1 MDKNIRIDEIVT
13 RLNAASD
20 AYYGGQEE
28 QMTNYEWDALFD
40 ELTALEKATG
50 YVRPDS
56 PTQVTSHSGNE
67 MDGEGEKEA
76 HEYPA
81 LSLAKT
87 KKVEELQDWAGERD
101 IWLSWKLDGS
111 TLVATYD
118 GGALTRVLTRGNGTV
133 GTNITYMASAI
144 RGIPAKISDKGHLVV
159 RGEATISYA
168 DFEAINDTLEDADD
182 RYANPRNLAAG
193 TLALDK
199 TNLDKVKERNVTFNA
214 FTLVHTDEVIRSWGA
229 RMDYLD
235 QMGFT
240 TVERERTSAKDLP
253 DAIARW
259 TKKVD
264 SGEMGIP
271 VDGLVITYDDTDY
284 AATGSVTGHHATRAG
299 LAYKWADVSADTVLD
314 HIEWSCA
321 ASTITPVAVF
331 DPVQLEGTTVTRA
344 SLCNVS
350 ELERLGIGKDR
361 KTELRIIKAN
371 KIIPKCIAVVID
383 KTNLDKVKERN
394 VTFNAFT
401 LVHTDEVIRSWGARM
416 DYLEK
421 LGFITVEREHT
432 DAKNL
437 PDAIARW
444 TKKVDTGEMGIPV
457 DGLVIT
463 YDDTDY
469 AATGSVTG
477 HHATRAGLAY
487 KWADVSADTVLD
499 HIEWSCAAST
509 ITPVAVFDP
518 VQLEGTTVTRASL
531 CNISELERL
540 GIGKDRKT
548 ELRIIKANKII
559 PKCIAVVRAEGSY
572 EVPTACPVCG
582 AATEVR
588 ISPISGVK
596 TLRCTDPNCPAK
608 HLKRFVRFASKG
620 GLDID
625 GLSVQTLHEFVNRG
639 YLRDFADLYHLDAH
653 ADEIVK
659 LEGFGEKSCAN
670 LLAAIEKSR
679 KVDPIHLIFA
689 LCIPNIG
696 ADAGKKLIAAL
707 GTKGFLS
714 RIESGEGFED
724 VDGIGVERS
733 NALLNW
739 FADDENKNLFD
750 RLMAELTLE
759 DVAPKQEADGTC
771 KGLSFVITGDVHLFK
786 NRSAF
791 KAYVEQQGG
800 AVTGSVSGKTTY
812 LVSNDGESNSSKTK
826 KAKELGF
833 LFFPR
838 KNLSLGS
845 GVPNLLTLEEEQ
857 IGIDKLL

>member
-40 ELTALEKATG
+40 ELTALEKETG

-87 KKVEELQDWAGERD
+87 KKVAELQDWAGERA

-118 GGALTRVLTRGNGTV
+118 GGKLTRVLTRGNGTV
-133 GTNITYMASAI
+133 GTNITYMAAAI
-144 RGIPAKISDKGHLVV
+144 RGIPVKIADKGHLVV

-199 TNLDKVKERNVTFNA
+199 TNLDKVCERNVTFNA
-214 FTLVHTDEVIRSWGA
+214 FTLVHTDEELRSWGA

-235 QMGFT
+235 RLGFT
-240 TVERERTSAKDLP
+240 TVEREETDAVHLP

-271 VDGLVITYDDTDY
+271 VDGLVIAYDDTDY

-299 LAYKWADVSADTVLD
+299 LAYKWADVSAETALD

-331 DPVQLEGTTVTRA
+331 DPVQLEGTTVSRA

-350 ELERLGIGKDR
+350 ELERLGIGADR
-361 KTELRIIKAN
+361 KTKLR
-371 KIIPKCIAVVID
+371 V
-383 KTNLDKVKERN
+383 
-394 VTFNAFT
+394 
-401 LVHTDEVIRSWGARM
+401 
-416 DYLEK
+416 
-421 LGFITVEREHT
+421 
-432 DAKNL
+432 
-437 PDAIARW
+437 
-444 TKKVDTGEMGIPV
+444 
-457 DGLVIT
+457 
-463 YDDTDY
+463 
-469 AATGSVTG
+469 
-477 HHATRAGLAY
+477 
-487 KWADVSADTVLD
+487 
-499 HIEWSCAAST
+499 
-509 ITPVAVFDP
+509 
-518 VQLEGTTVTRASL
+518 
-531 CNISELERL
+531 
-540 GIGKDRKT
+540 
-548 ELRIIKANKII
+548 IKANKII

-572 EVPTACPVCG
+572 EVPSACPVCG

-588 ISPISGVK
+588 VSPVSGVK
-596 TLRCTDPNCPAK
+596 TLRCTDANCPAK
-608 HLKRFVRFASKG
+608 HLKRFVRFASKA

-639 YLRDFADLYHLDAH
+639 YLRDFSDLYHLNDH
-653 ADEIVK
+653 AGEIVA
-659 LEGFGEKSCAN
+659 LEGFGEKSCSN
-670 LLAAIEKSR
+670 LMAAIEKSR
-679 KVDPIHLIFA
+679 KADPVHLIFA

-696 ADAGKKLIAAL
+696 TDAGKKLIAAL
-707 GTKGFLS
+707 GTKGFLA

-739 FADDENKNLFD
+739 FADEGNRALFE
-750 RLMAELTLE
+750 RLMHELLVDE
-759 DVAPKQEADGTC
+759 VAPKVANDGTC
-771 KGLSFVITGDVHLFK
+771 KGLTFVITGDVHVFK
-786 NRSAF
+786 NRDDF
-791 KAYVEQQGG
+791 KAYVERQGG
-800 AVTGSVSGKTTY
+800 KVAGSVSGKTSY
-812 LVSNDGESNSSKTK
+812 LVSNDGESGSSKAK
-826 KAKELGF
+826 KAKELGV
-833 LFFPR
+833 PV
-838 KNLSLGS
+838 LSEEAFISRFGGPDGETNAAPADDQQIS
-845 GVPNLLTLEEEQ
+845 MESLL
-857 IGIDKLL
+857 

>member
-40 ELTALEKATG
+40 ELTALEKETG

-67 MDGEGEKEA
+67 MDGEGEKEV

-87 KKVEELQDWAGERD
+87 KKVAELQDWAGERA

-118 GGALTRVLTRGNGTV
+118 GGKLTRVLTRGNGTV
-133 GTNITYMASAI
+133 GTNITYMAAAI
-144 RGIPAKISDKGHLVV
+144 RGIPVKIADKGHLVV

-199 TNLDKVKERNVTFNA
+199 TNLDKVCERNVTFNA
-214 FTLVHTDEVIRSWGA
+214 FTLVHMDEELRSWGA

-235 QMGFT
+235 RLGFT
-240 TVERERTSAKDLP
+240 TVEREETDAVHLP

-264 SGEMGIP
+264 SGEIGIP

-299 LAYKWADVSADTVLD
+299 LAYKWADVSAETVLD

-331 DPVQLEGTTVTRA
+331 DPVQLEGTTVSRA

-350 ELERLGIGKDR
+350 ELERLGIGADR
-361 KTELRIIKAN
+361 KTTLR
-371 KIIPKCIAVVID
+371 V
-383 KTNLDKVKERN
+383 
-394 VTFNAFT
+394 
-401 LVHTDEVIRSWGARM
+401 
-416 DYLEK
+416 
-421 LGFITVEREHT
+421 
-432 DAKNL
+432 
-437 PDAIARW
+437 
-444 TKKVDTGEMGIPV
+444 
-457 DGLVIT
+457 
-463 YDDTDY
+463 
-469 AATGSVTG
+469 
-477 HHATRAGLAY
+477 
-487 KWADVSADTVLD
+487 
-499 HIEWSCAAST
+499 
-509 ITPVAVFDP
+509 
-518 VQLEGTTVTRASL
+518 
-531 CNISELERL
+531 
-540 GIGKDRKT
+540 
-548 ELRIIKANKII
+548 IKANKII

-572 EVPTACPVCG
+572 EVPSACPVCG

-588 ISPISGVK
+588 VSPVSGVK
-596 TLRCTDPNCPAK
+596 TLRCTDANCPAK
-608 HLKRFVRFASKG
+608 HLKRFVRFASKA

-639 YLRDFADLYHLDAH
+639 YLRDFSDLYHLNDH
-653 ADEIVK
+653 AGEIVA

-670 LLAAIEKSR
+670 LMAAIEKSR
-679 KVDPIHLIFA
+679 KADPVHLIFA

-696 ADAGKKLIAAL
+696 TDAGKKLIAAL
-707 GTKGFLS
+707 GTKGFLA

-733 NALLNW
+733 NALLHW
-739 FADDENKNLFD
+739 FADEGNRALFE
-750 RLMAELTLE
+750 RLMHELLVDE
-759 DVAPKQEADGTC
+759 VAPKVANDGTC
-771 KGLSFVITGDVHLFK
+771 KGFTFVITGDVHTFK
-786 NRSAF
+786 NRDDF
-791 KAYVEQQGG
+791 KAYVERQGG
-800 AVTGSVSGKTTY
+800 KVAGSVSGKTSY
-812 LVSNDGESNSSKTK
+812 LVSTDGESGSSKAK
-826 KAKELGF
+826 KAKELGV
-833 LFFPR
+833 PV
-838 KNLSLGS
+838 LSEEAFISRFGGPDGETNAAPADDQQIS
-845 GVPNLLTLEEEQ
+845 MESLL
-857 IGIDKLL
+857 

>member
-40 ELTALEKATG
+40 ELIALEKETG

-87 KKVEELQDWAGERD
+87 KKVAELQDWAGERA

-118 GGALTRVLTRGNGTV
+118 GGKLTRVLTRGNGTV
-133 GTNITYMASAI
+133 GTNITYMAAVI
-144 RGIPAKISDKGHLVV
+144 RGIPAKIADKGHLVV

-199 TNLDKVKERNVTFNA
+199 ANLDKVCERNVTFNA
-214 FTLVHTDEVIRSWGA
+214 FTLVHTDEELRSWGA

-235 QMGFT
+235 RLGFT
-240 TVERERTSAKDLP
+240 TVEREETDAVHLP

-299 LAYKWADVSADTVLD
+299 LAYKWADVSAETVLD

-331 DPVQLEGTTVTRA
+331 DPVQLEGTTVSRA

-350 ELERLGIGKDR
+350 ELERLGIGADR
-361 KTELRIIKAN
+361 KTTLR
-371 KIIPKCIAVVID
+371 V
-383 KTNLDKVKERN
+383 
-394 VTFNAFT
+394 
-401 LVHTDEVIRSWGARM
+401 
-416 DYLEK
+416 
-421 LGFITVEREHT
+421 
-432 DAKNL
+432 
-437 PDAIARW
+437 
-444 TKKVDTGEMGIPV
+444 
-457 DGLVIT
+457 
-463 YDDTDY
+463 
-469 AATGSVTG
+469 
-477 HHATRAGLAY
+477 
-487 KWADVSADTVLD
+487 
-499 HIEWSCAAST
+499 
-509 ITPVAVFDP
+509 
-518 VQLEGTTVTRASL
+518 
-531 CNISELERL
+531 
-540 GIGKDRKT
+540 
-548 ELRIIKANKII
+548 IKANKII

-572 EVPTACPVCG
+572 EVPSACPVCG

-588 ISPISGVK
+588 VSPVSGVK
-596 TLRCTDPNCPAK
+596 TLRCTDANCPAK
-608 HLKRFVRFASKG
+608 HLKRFVRFASKA

-639 YLRDFADLYHLDAH
+639 YLRDFSDLYHLSDH
-653 ADEIVK
+653 AGEIVTF
-659 LEGFGEKSCAN
+659 EGFGEKSCAN
-670 LLAAIEKSR
+670 LMTAIEKSR
-679 KVDPIHLIFA
+679 KVDPVHLIFA

-696 ADAGKKLIAAL
+696 TDAGKKLIAAL
-707 GTKGFLS
+707 GTKGFLA

-739 FADDENKNLFD
+739 FAEDGNRALFE
-750 RLMAELTLE
+750 RLMHELLVDE
-759 DVAPKQEADGTC
+759 VAPKVANDGTC
-771 KGLSFVITGDVHLFK
+771 KGFTFVITGDVHTFK
-786 NRSAF
+786 NRDDF
-791 KAYVEQQGG
+791 KAYVERQGG
-800 AVTGSVSGKTTY
+800 KVAGSVSGKTSY
-812 LVSNDGESNSSKTK
+812 LVSNDGESGSSKAK
-826 KAKELGF
+826 KAKELGV
-833 LFFPR
+833 PV
-838 KNLSLGS
+838 LSEEAFISRFGGPDGETNAAPADDQQIS
-845 GVPNLLTLEEEQ
+845 MESLL
-857 IGIDKLL
+857 

>member
-40 ELTALEKATG
+40 ELTALEKETG

-76 HEYPA
+76 HEYPV

-87 KKVEELQDWAGERD
+87 KKVAELQDWAGERA

-118 GGALTRVLTRGNGTV
+118 GGKLTRVLTRGNGTV
-133 GTNITYMASAI
+133 GTNITYMAAAI
-144 RGIPAKISDKGHLVV
+144 RGIPAKIADKGHLVV

-199 TNLDKVKERNVTFNA
+199 TNLDKVCERNVTFNA
-214 FTLVHTDEVIRSWGA
+214 FTLVHTDEELRSWGA

-235 QMGFT
+235 RLGFT
-240 TVERERTSAKDLP
+240 TVEREETDAVHLP

-299 LAYKWADVSADTVLD
+299 LAYKWADVSAETVLD

-331 DPVQLEGTTVTRA
+331 DPVQLEGTTVSRA

-350 ELERLGIGKDR
+350 ELERLGIGADR
-361 KTELRIIKAN
+361 KTKLR
-371 KIIPKCIAVVID
+371 V
-383 KTNLDKVKERN
+383 
-394 VTFNAFT
+394 
-401 LVHTDEVIRSWGARM
+401 
-416 DYLEK
+416 
-421 LGFITVEREHT
+421 
-432 DAKNL
+432 
-437 PDAIARW
+437 
-444 TKKVDTGEMGIPV
+444 
-457 DGLVIT
+457 
-463 YDDTDY
+463 
-469 AATGSVTG
+469 
-477 HHATRAGLAY
+477 
-487 KWADVSADTVLD
+487 
-499 HIEWSCAAST
+499 
-509 ITPVAVFDP
+509 
-518 VQLEGTTVTRASL
+518 
-531 CNISELERL
+531 
-540 GIGKDRKT
+540 
-548 ELRIIKANKII
+548 IKANKII

-572 EVPTACPVCG
+572 EVPSTCPVCG

-588 ISPISGVK
+588 VSPVSGVK
-596 TLRCTDPNCPAK
+596 TLRCTDANCPAK
-608 HLKRFVRFASKG
+608 HLKRFVRFASKA

-639 YLRDFADLYHLDAH
+639 YLRDFSDLYHLNDH
-653 ADEIVK
+653 ANEIVA

-670 LLAAIEKSR
+670 LMAAIEKSR
-679 KVDPIHLIFA
+679 KADPVHLIFA

-696 ADAGKKLIAAL
+696 TDAGKKLIAAL
-707 GTKGFLS
+707 GTKGFLA

-739 FADDENKNLFD
+739 FADEGNHALFD
-750 RLMAELTLE
+750 RLMHELHVDE
-759 DVAPKQEADGTC
+759 VAPKALNDGPC
-771 KGLSFVITGDVHLFK
+771 KGLTFVITGDVHVFK
-786 NRSAF
+786 NRDDF
-791 KAYVEQQGG
+791 KAYVERQGG
-800 AVTGSVSGKTTY
+800 KVAGSVSGKTSY
-812 LVSNDGESNSSKTK
+812 LVSNDGESGSSKAK
-826 KAKELGF
+826 KAKELGVPVLSEEAF
-833 LFFPR
+833 LSRFGGPDGET
-838 KNLSLGS
+838 NAAPANDQQISMESL
-845 GVPNLLTLEEEQ
+845 L
-857 IGIDKLL
+857 

>member
-40 ELTALEKATG
+40 ELTALEKETG

-67 MDGEGEKEA
+67 MDGEGEKEV

-87 KKVEELQDWAGERD
+87 KKVAELQDWAGERA

-118 GGALTRVLTRGNGTV
+118 GGKLTRVLTRGNGTV
-133 GTNITYMASAI
+133 GTNITYMAAAI
-144 RGIPAKISDKGHLVV
+144 RGIPAKIADKGHLVV

-199 TNLDKVKERNVTFNA
+199 TNLDKVCERNVTFNA
-214 FTLVHTDEVIRSWGA
+214 FTLVHTDEEIRSWGA

-235 QMGFT
+235 RLGFT
-240 TVERERTSAKDLP
+240 TVEREETDAVHLP

-299 LAYKWADVSADTVLD
+299 LAYKWADVSAETVLD

-331 DPVQLEGTTVTRA
+331 DPVQLEGTTVSRA

-350 ELERLGIGKDR
+350 ELERLGIGADR
-361 KTELRIIKAN
+361 KTTLR
-371 KIIPKCIAVVID
+371 V
-383 KTNLDKVKERN
+383 
-394 VTFNAFT
+394 
-401 LVHTDEVIRSWGARM
+401 
-416 DYLEK
+416 
-421 LGFITVEREHT
+421 
-432 DAKNL
+432 
-437 PDAIARW
+437 
-444 TKKVDTGEMGIPV
+444 
-457 DGLVIT
+457 
-463 YDDTDY
+463 
-469 AATGSVTG
+469 
-477 HHATRAGLAY
+477 
-487 KWADVSADTVLD
+487 
-499 HIEWSCAAST
+499 
-509 ITPVAVFDP
+509 
-518 VQLEGTTVTRASL
+518 
-531 CNISELERL
+531 
-540 GIGKDRKT
+540 
-548 ELRIIKANKII
+548 IKANKII

-572 EVPTACPVCG
+572 EVPSVCPVCG

-588 ISPISGVK
+588 VSPVSGVK
-596 TLRCTDPNCPAK
+596 TLRCTDANCPAK
-608 HLKRFVRFASKG
+608 HLKRFVRFASKA

-639 YLRDFADLYHLDAH
+639 YLRDFSDLYHLNDRAG
-653 ADEIVK
+653 EIVA

-670 LLAAIEKSR
+670 LMAAIEKSR
-679 KVDPIHLIFA
+679 KADPVHLIFA

-696 ADAGKKLIAAL
+696 TDAGKKLIAAL
-707 GTKGFLS
+707 GTKGFLA

-739 FADDENKNLFD
+739 FADEGNRALFE
-750 RLMAELTLE
+750 RLMHELLVDE
-759 DVAPKQEADGTC
+759 VAPKVANDGTC
-771 KGLSFVITGDVHLFK
+771 KGLTFVITGDVHTFK
-786 NRSAF
+786 NRDDF
-791 KAYVEQQGG
+791 KAYVERQGG
-800 AVTGSVSGKTTY
+800 KVAGSVSGKTSY
-812 LVSNDGESNSSKTK
+812 LVSNDGESGSSKAK
-826 KAKELGF
+826 KAKELGV
-833 LFFPR
+833 PV
-838 KNLSLGS
+838 LSEEAFISRFGGPDGETNAAPADDQQIS
-845 GVPNLLTLEEEQ
+845 MESLL
-857 IGIDKLL
+857 

>member
-1 MDKNIRIDEIVT
+1 MDKNLRIDEIVT

-40 ELTALEKATG
+40 ELTALEKETG

-87 KKVEELQDWAGERD
+87 KKVAELQDWAGERA

-118 GGALTRVLTRGNGTV
+118 GGKLTRVLTRGNGTV
-133 GTNITYMASAI
+133 GTNITYMAAAI
-144 RGIPAKISDKGHLVV
+144 RAIPAKIADKGHLVV

-199 TNLDKVKERNVTFNA
+199 TNLDKVRERNVTFNA
-214 FTLVHTDEVIRSWGA
+214 FTLVHTDQELRSWGA

-235 QMGFT
+235 SLGFT
-240 TVERERTSAKDLP
+240 TVEREERDAAHLP

-299 LAYKWADVSADTVLD
+299 LAYKWADVSAETVLD

-331 DPVQLEGTTVTRA
+331 DPVQLEGTTVSRA

-350 ELERLGIGKDR
+350 ELERLGIGADR
-361 KTELRIIKAN
+361 KTTLR
-371 KIIPKCIAVVID
+371 V
-383 KTNLDKVKERN
+383 
-394 VTFNAFT
+394 
-401 LVHTDEVIRSWGARM
+401 
-416 DYLEK
+416 
-421 LGFITVEREHT
+421 
-432 DAKNL
+432 
-437 PDAIARW
+437 
-444 TKKVDTGEMGIPV
+444 
-457 DGLVIT
+457 
-463 YDDTDY
+463 
-469 AATGSVTG
+469 
-477 HHATRAGLAY
+477 
-487 KWADVSADTVLD
+487 
-499 HIEWSCAAST
+499 
-509 ITPVAVFDP
+509 
-518 VQLEGTTVTRASL
+518 
-531 CNISELERL
+531 
-540 GIGKDRKT
+540 
-548 ELRIIKANKII
+548 IKANKII

-572 EVPTACPVCG
+572 EVPSACPVCG

-588 ISPISGVK
+588 VSPVSGVK
-596 TLRCTDPNCPAK
+596 TLRCTDANCPAK
-608 HLKRFVRFASKG
+608 HLKRFVRFASKA

-639 YLRDFADLYHLDAH
+639 YLRDFSDLYHLSDH
-653 ADEIVK
+653 AGEIVT

-670 LLAAIEKSR
+670 LMAAIEKSR
-679 KVDPIHLIFA
+679 KVDPVHLIFA

-707 GTKGFLS
+707 GTKGFLA
-714 RIESGEGFED
+714 RIESREGFED

-739 FADDENKNLFD
+739 FADEGNRALFE
-750 RLMAELTLE
+750 RLMRELQVNE
-759 DVAPKQEADGTC
+759 VAPKVISDGAC
-771 KGLSFVITGDVHLFK
+771 KGLTFVITGDVHTFK
-786 NRSAF
+786 NRDDF
-791 KAYVEQQGG
+791 KAYVERQGG
-800 AVTGSVSGKTTY
+800 KVAGSVSGKTAY
-812 LVSNDGESNSSKTK
+812 LVSNDGESGSSKAK
-826 KAKELGF
+826 KAKELGV
-833 LFFPR
+833 PV
-838 KNLSLGS
+838 LSEDAFISQFGGPDGEPVTADEETQTS
-845 GVPNLLTLEEEQ
+845 IESLL
-857 IGIDKLL
+857 

>member
-40 ELTALEKATG
+40 ERTALEKETG
-50 YVRPDS
+50 YVRPDR

-87 KKVEELQDWAGERD
+87 KKVAELQDWAGERA

-118 GGALTRVLTRGNGTV
+118 GGKLTRVLTRGNGTV
-133 GTNITYMASAI
+133 GTNITYMAAAI
-144 RGIPAKISDKGHLVV
+144 RGIPAKIADKGHLVV

-199 TNLDKVKERNVTFNA
+199 TNLDTVRERNVTFNA
-214 FTLVHTDEVIRSWGA
+214 FTLVHTDEEIRSWGA

-235 QMGFT
+235 RLGFT
-240 TVERERTSAKDLP
+240 TVEREETDAVHLP

-299 LAYKWADVSADTVLD
+299 LAYKWADVSAETVLD

-331 DPVQLEGTTVTRA
+331 DPVQLEGTTVSRA
-344 SLCNVS
+344 SLGNVS
-350 ELERLGIGKDR
+350 ELERLGIGADR
-361 KTELRIIKAN
+361 KTKLR
-371 KIIPKCIAVVID
+371 V
-383 KTNLDKVKERN
+383 
-394 VTFNAFT
+394 
-401 LVHTDEVIRSWGARM
+401 
-416 DYLEK
+416 
-421 LGFITVEREHT
+421 
-432 DAKNL
+432 
-437 PDAIARW
+437 
-444 TKKVDTGEMGIPV
+444 
-457 DGLVIT
+457 
-463 YDDTDY
+463 
-469 AATGSVTG
+469 
-477 HHATRAGLAY
+477 
-487 KWADVSADTVLD
+487 
-499 HIEWSCAAST
+499 
-509 ITPVAVFDP
+509 
-518 VQLEGTTVTRASL
+518 
-531 CNISELERL
+531 
-540 GIGKDRKT
+540 
-548 ELRIIKANKII
+548 IKANKII

-572 EVPTACPVCG
+572 EIPSACPVCG

-588 ISPISGVK
+588 VSPVSGVK
-596 TLRCTDPNCPAK
+596 TLRCTDANCPAK
-608 HLKRFVRFASKG
+608 HLKRFVRFASKA

-639 YLRDFADLYHLDAH
+639 YLRDFSDLYHLNDRAG
-653 ADEIVK
+653 EIVA

-670 LLAAIEKSR
+670 LMAAIEKSR
-679 KVDPIHLIFA
+679 KADPVHLIFA

-696 ADAGKKLIAAL
+696 TDAGKKLIAAL
-707 GTKGFLS
+707 GTKGFLA

-739 FADDENKNLFD
+739 FADEGNRALFE
-750 RLMAELTLE
+750 RLMYELLVDE
-759 DVAPKQEADGTC
+759 VAPKVTNDGTC
-771 KGLSFVITGDVHLFK
+771 KGLTFVITGDVHTFK
-786 NRSAF
+786 NRDDF
-791 KAYVEQQGG
+791 KAYVERQGG
-800 AVTGSVSGKTTY
+800 KVAGSVSGKTSY
-812 LVSNDGESNSSKTK
+812 LVSNDGESGSSKAK
-826 KAKELGF
+826 KAKELGV
-833 LFFPR
+833 PV
-838 KNLSLGS
+838 LSEEAFISRCGGPDGETNAAPANDQQIS
-845 GVPNLLTLEEEQ
+845 IESLL
-857 IGIDKLL
+857 

>member
-40 ELTALEKATG
+40 ELTALEKETG

-67 MDGEGEKEA
+67 MDGEGEKEV

-87 KKVEELQDWAGERD
+87 KKVAELQDWAGERA

-118 GGALTRVLTRGNGTV
+118 GGKLTRVLTRGNGTV
-133 GTNITYMASAI
+133 GTNITYMAAAI
-144 RGIPAKISDKGHLVV
+144 RGIPVKIADKGHLVV

-199 TNLDKVKERNVTFNA
+199 TNLDKVCERNVTFNA
-214 FTLVHTDEVIRSWGA
+214 FTLVHMDEELRSWGA

-235 QMGFT
+235 RLGFT
-240 TVERERTSAKDLP
+240 TVEREETDAVHLP

-299 LAYKWADVSADTVLD
+299 LAYKWADVSAETVLD

-331 DPVQLEGTTVTRA
+331 DPVQLEGTTVSRA

-350 ELERLGIGKDR
+350 ELERLGIGADR
-361 KTELRIIKAN
+361 KTTLR
-371 KIIPKCIAVVID
+371 V
-383 KTNLDKVKERN
+383 
-394 VTFNAFT
+394 
-401 LVHTDEVIRSWGARM
+401 
-416 DYLEK
+416 
-421 LGFITVEREHT
+421 
-432 DAKNL
+432 
-437 PDAIARW
+437 
-444 TKKVDTGEMGIPV
+444 
-457 DGLVIT
+457 
-463 YDDTDY
+463 
-469 AATGSVTG
+469 
-477 HHATRAGLAY
+477 
-487 KWADVSADTVLD
+487 
-499 HIEWSCAAST
+499 
-509 ITPVAVFDP
+509 
-518 VQLEGTTVTRASL
+518 
-531 CNISELERL
+531 
-540 GIGKDRKT
+540 
-548 ELRIIKANKII
+548 IKANKII

-572 EVPTACPVCG
+572 EVPSACPVCG

-588 ISPISGVK
+588 VSPVSGVK
-596 TLRCTDPNCPAK
+596 TLRCTDANCPAK
-608 HLKRFVRFASKG
+608 HLKRFVRFASKA

-639 YLRDFADLYHLDAH
+639 YLRDFSDLYHLNDH
-653 ADEIVK
+653 AGEIVA

-670 LLAAIEKSR
+670 LMAAIEKSR
-679 KVDPIHLIFA
+679 KADPVHLIFA

-696 ADAGKKLIAAL
+696 TDAGKKLIAAL
-707 GTKGFLS
+707 GTKGFLA

-733 NALLNW
+733 NALLHW
-739 FADDENKNLFD
+739 FADEGNRALFE
-750 RLMAELTLE
+750 RLMHELLVDE
-759 DVAPKQEADGTC
+759 VAPKVANDGTC
-771 KGLSFVITGDVHLFK
+771 KGSTFVITGDVHTFK
-786 NRSAF
+786 NRDDF
-791 KAYVEQQGG
+791 KAYVERQGG
-800 AVTGSVSGKTTY
+800 KVAGSVSGKTSY
-812 LVSNDGESNSSKTK
+812 LVSTDGESGSSKAK
-826 KAKELGF
+826 KAKELGV
-833 LFFPR
+833 PV
-838 KNLSLGS
+838 LSEEAFISRFGGPDGETNAAPADDQQIS
-845 GVPNLLTLEEEQ
+845 MESLL
-857 IGIDKLL
+857 

>member
-40 ELTALEKATG
+40 ELTALEKETG

-67 MDGEGEKEA
+67 MDGEGEKET

-87 KKVEELQDWAGERD
+87 KKVAELQDWAGERA

-118 GGALTRVLTRGNGTV
+118 GGKLTRVLTRGNGTV
-133 GTNITYMASAI
+133 GTNITYMAAAI
-144 RGIPAKISDKGHLVV
+144 RGIPVKIADKGHLVV

-199 TNLDKVKERNVTFNA
+199 TNLDKVCERNVTFNA
-214 FTLVHTDEVIRSWGA
+214 FTLVHTDEELRSWGA

-235 QMGFT
+235 RLGFT
-240 TVERERTSAKDLP
+240 TVEREETDAVHLP

-299 LAYKWADVSADTVLD
+299 LAYKWADVSAETVLD

-331 DPVQLEGTTVTRA
+331 DPVQLEGTTVSRA

-350 ELERLGIGKDR
+350 ELERLGIGADR
-361 KTELRIIKAN
+361 KTTLR
-371 KIIPKCIAVVID
+371 V
-383 KTNLDKVKERN
+383 
-394 VTFNAFT
+394 
-401 LVHTDEVIRSWGARM
+401 
-416 DYLEK
+416 
-421 LGFITVEREHT
+421 
-432 DAKNL
+432 
-437 PDAIARW
+437 
-444 TKKVDTGEMGIPV
+444 
-457 DGLVIT
+457 
-463 YDDTDY
+463 
-469 AATGSVTG
+469 
-477 HHATRAGLAY
+477 
-487 KWADVSADTVLD
+487 
-499 HIEWSCAAST
+499 
-509 ITPVAVFDP
+509 
-518 VQLEGTTVTRASL
+518 
-531 CNISELERL
+531 
-540 GIGKDRKT
+540 
-548 ELRIIKANKII
+548 IKANKII

-572 EVPTACPVCG
+572 EVPSACPVCG

-588 ISPISGVK
+588 VSPVSGVK
-596 TLRCTDPNCPAK
+596 TLRCTDANCPAK
-608 HLKRFVRFASKG
+608 HLKRFVRFASKA

-639 YLRDFADLYHLDAH
+639 YLRDFSDLYHLNDH
-653 ADEIVK
+653 AGEIVA

-670 LLAAIEKSR
+670 LMAAIEKSR
-679 KVDPIHLIFA
+679 KADPVHLIFA

-696 ADAGKKLIAAL
+696 TDAGKKLIAAL
-707 GTKGFLS
+707 GTKGFLA

-733 NALLNW
+733 NALLHW
-739 FADDENKNLFD
+739 FADEGNRALFE
-750 RLMAELTLE
+750 RLMHELLVDE
-759 DVAPKQEADGTC
+759 VAPKVANDGTC
-771 KGLSFVITGDVHLFK
+771 KGFTFVITGDVHTFK
-786 NRSAF
+786 NRDDF
-791 KAYVEQQGG
+791 KAYVERQGG
-800 AVTGSVSGKTTY
+800 KVAGSVSGKTSY
-812 LVSNDGESNSSKTK
+812 LVSNDGESGSSKAK
-826 KAKELGF
+826 KAKELGV
-833 LFFPR
+833 PV
-838 KNLSLGS
+838 LSEEAFISRFGGPDGETNAAPADDQQIS
-845 GVPNLLTLEEEQ
+845 MESLL
-857 IGIDKLL
+857 

>member
-40 ELTALEKATG
+40 ELTALEKETG

-56 PTQVTSHSGNE
+56 PTQVASHSGNE
-67 MDGEGEKEA
+67 MDGEGEKEV

-87 KKVEELQDWAGERD
+87 KKVAELQDWAGERA

-118 GGALTRVLTRGNGTV
+118 GGKLTRVLTRGNGTV
-133 GTNITYMASAI
+133 GTNITYMAAAI
-144 RGIPAKISDKGHLVV
+144 RGIPVKIADKGHLVV

-199 TNLDKVKERNVTFNA
+199 TNLDKVCERNVTFNA
-214 FTLVHTDEVIRSWGA
+214 FTLVHMDEELRSWGA

-235 QMGFT
+235 RLGFT
-240 TVERERTSAKDLP
+240 TVEREETDAVHLP

-299 LAYKWADVSADTVLD
+299 LAYKWADVSAETVLD

-331 DPVQLEGTTVTRA
+331 DPVQLEGTTVSRA

-350 ELERLGIGKDR
+350 ELERLGIGADR
-361 KTELRIIKAN
+361 KTTLR
-371 KIIPKCIAVVID
+371 V
-383 KTNLDKVKERN
+383 
-394 VTFNAFT
+394 
-401 LVHTDEVIRSWGARM
+401 
-416 DYLEK
+416 
-421 LGFITVEREHT
+421 
-432 DAKNL
+432 
-437 PDAIARW
+437 
-444 TKKVDTGEMGIPV
+444 
-457 DGLVIT
+457 
-463 YDDTDY
+463 
-469 AATGSVTG
+469 
-477 HHATRAGLAY
+477 
-487 KWADVSADTVLD
+487 
-499 HIEWSCAAST
+499 
-509 ITPVAVFDP
+509 
-518 VQLEGTTVTRASL
+518 
-531 CNISELERL
+531 
-540 GIGKDRKT
+540 
-548 ELRIIKANKII
+548 IKANKII

-572 EVPTACPVCG
+572 EVPSACPVCG

-588 ISPISGVK
+588 VSPVSGVK
-596 TLRCTDPNCPAK
+596 TLRCTDANCPAK
-608 HLKRFVRFASKG
+608 HLKRFVRFASKA

-639 YLRDFADLYHLDAH
+639 YLRDFSDLYHLNDH
-653 ADEIVK
+653 AGEIVA

-670 LLAAIEKSR
+670 LMAAIEKSR
-679 KVDPIHLIFA
+679 KADPVHLIFA

-696 ADAGKKLIAAL
+696 TDAGKKLIAAL
-707 GTKGFLS
+707 GTKGFLA

-733 NALLNW
+733 NALLHW
-739 FADDENKNLFD
+739 FADEGNRALFE
-750 RLMAELTLE
+750 RLMHELLVDE
-759 DVAPKQEADGTC
+759 VAPKVANDGTC
-771 KGLSFVITGDVHLFK
+771 KGFTFVITGDVHTFK
-786 NRSAF
+786 NRDDF
-791 KAYVEQQGG
+791 KAYVERQGG
-800 AVTGSVSGKTTY
+800 KVAGSVSGKTSY
-812 LVSNDGESNSSKTK
+812 LVSTDGESGSSKAK
-826 KAKELGF
+826 KAKELGV
-833 LFFPR
+833 PV
-838 KNLSLGS
+838 LSEEAFISRFGGPDGETNAAPADDQQIS
-845 GVPNLLTLEEEQ
+845 MESLL
-857 IGIDKLL
+857 

>member
-1 MDKNIRIDEIVT
+1 MDKNLRIDEIVT

-40 ELTALEKATG
+40 ELTALEKETG

-87 KKVEELQDWAGERD
+87 KKVAELQDWAGERA

-111 TLVATYD
+111 PLVATYD
-118 GGALTRVLTRGNGTV
+118 GGKLTRVLTRGNGTV
-133 GTNITYMASAI
+133 GTNITYMAAAI
-144 RGIPAKISDKGHLVV
+144 RAIPAKIADKGHLVV

-199 TNLDKVKERNVTFNA
+199 TNLDKVRERNVTFNA
-214 FTLVHTDEVIRSWGA
+214 FTLVHTDEELRSWGA

-235 QMGFT
+235 SLGFT
-240 TVERERTSAKDLP
+240 TVEREETDAEHLP

-299 LAYKWADVSADTVLD
+299 LAYKWADVSAETVLD

-331 DPVQLEGTTVTRA
+331 DPVQLEGTTVSRA

-350 ELERLGIGKDR
+350 ELERLGIGADR
-361 KTELRIIKAN
+361 KTTLR
-371 KIIPKCIAVVID
+371 V
-383 KTNLDKVKERN
+383 
-394 VTFNAFT
+394 
-401 LVHTDEVIRSWGARM
+401 
-416 DYLEK
+416 
-421 LGFITVEREHT
+421 
-432 DAKNL
+432 
-437 PDAIARW
+437 
-444 TKKVDTGEMGIPV
+444 
-457 DGLVIT
+457 
-463 YDDTDY
+463 
-469 AATGSVTG
+469 
-477 HHATRAGLAY
+477 
-487 KWADVSADTVLD
+487 
-499 HIEWSCAAST
+499 
-509 ITPVAVFDP
+509 
-518 VQLEGTTVTRASL
+518 
-531 CNISELERL
+531 
-540 GIGKDRKT
+540 
-548 ELRIIKANKII
+548 IKANKII

-572 EVPTACPVCG
+572 EVPSACPVCG

-588 ISPISGVK
+588 VSPVSGVK
-596 TLRCTDPNCPAK
+596 TLRCTDVNCPAK
-608 HLKRFVRFASKG
+608 HLKRFVRFASKA

-639 YLRDFADLYHLDAH
+639 YLRDFSDLYHLSDH
-653 ADEIVK
+653 AGEIVT

-670 LLAAIEKSR
+670 LMAAIEKSR
-679 KVDPIHLIFA
+679 KVDPVHLIFA

-707 GTKGFLS
+707 GTKGFLA
-714 RIESGEGFED
+714 RIESREGFED

-739 FADDENKNLFD
+739 FADEGNRALFE
-750 RLMAELTLE
+750 RLMRELQVNE
-759 DVAPKQEADGTC
+759 VAPKVISDGSC
-771 KGLSFVITGDVHLFK
+771 KGLTFVITGDVHTFK
-786 NRSAF
+786 NRDDF
-791 KAYVEQQGG
+791 KAYVERQGG
-800 AVTGSVSGKTTY
+800 KVAGSVSGKTAY
-812 LVSNDGESNSSKTK
+812 LVSNDGESGSSKAK
-826 KAKELGF
+826 KAKELGV
-833 LFFPR
+833 PV
-838 KNLSLGS
+838 LSEDAFISQFGGPDGEPVTADEETQTS
-845 GVPNLLTLEEEQ
+845 IESLL
-857 IGIDKLL
+857 

>member
-40 ELTALEKATG
+40 ELTALEKETG

-87 KKVEELQDWAGERD
+87 KKVAELQDWAGERA

-118 GGALTRVLTRGNGTV
+118 GGKLTRVLTRGNGTV
-133 GTNITYMASAI
+133 GTNITYMAVAI
-144 RGIPAKISDKGHLVV
+144 RGIPAKIADKGHLVV

-199 TNLDKVKERNVTFNA
+199 TNLDKVCERNVTFNA
-214 FTLVHTDEVIRSWGA
+214 FTLVHTDEELRSWGA

-235 QMGFT
+235 RLGFT
-240 TVERERTSAKDLP
+240 TVEREETDAAHLP

-299 LAYKWADVSADTVLD
+299 LAYKWADVSAETVLD

-331 DPVQLEGTTVTRA
+331 DPVQLEGTTVSRA

-350 ELERLGIGKDR
+350 ELERLGIGADR
-361 KTELRIIKAN
+361 KTKLR
-371 KIIPKCIAVVID
+371 V
-383 KTNLDKVKERN
+383 
-394 VTFNAFT
+394 
-401 LVHTDEVIRSWGARM
+401 
-416 DYLEK
+416 
-421 LGFITVEREHT
+421 
-432 DAKNL
+432 
-437 PDAIARW
+437 
-444 TKKVDTGEMGIPV
+444 
-457 DGLVIT
+457 
-463 YDDTDY
+463 
-469 AATGSVTG
+469 
-477 HHATRAGLAY
+477 
-487 KWADVSADTVLD
+487 
-499 HIEWSCAAST
+499 
-509 ITPVAVFDP
+509 
-518 VQLEGTTVTRASL
+518 
-531 CNISELERL
+531 
-540 GIGKDRKT
+540 
-548 ELRIIKANKII
+548 IKANKII

-572 EVPTACPVCG
+572 EVPSACPVCG

-588 ISPISGVK
+588 VSPVSGVK
-596 TLRCTDPNCPAK
+596 TLRCTDANCPAK
-608 HLKRFVRFASKG
+608 HLKRFVRFASKA

-639 YLRDFADLYHLDAH
+639 YLRDFSDLYHLNDH
-653 ADEIVK
+653 AGEIVA

-670 LLAAIEKSR
+670 LMAAIEKSR
-679 KVDPIHLIFA
+679 KADPVHLIFA

-696 ADAGKKLIAAL
+696 TDAGKKLIAAL
-707 GTKGFLS
+707 GTKGFLA

-739 FADDENKNLFD
+739 FADEGNRALFE
-750 RLMAELTLE
+750 RLMHELLVDE
-759 DVAPKQEADGTC
+759 VAPKVANDGTC
-771 KGLSFVITGDVHLFK
+771 KGLTFVITGDVHTFK
-786 NRSAF
+786 NRDDF
-791 KAYVEQQGG
+791 KAYVERQGG
-800 AVTGSVSGKTTY
+800 KVAGSVSGKTSY
-812 LVSNDGESNSSKTK
+812 LVSNDGESGSSKAK
-826 KAKELGF
+826 KAKELGVPVLSEEAF
-833 LFFPR
+833 LSRFGGPDGET
-838 KNLSLGS
+838 NAAPADDQQISMESL
-845 GVPNLLTLEEEQ
+845 L
-857 IGIDKLL
+857 

>member
-40 ELTALEKATG
+40 ELTALEKETG

-67 MDGEGEKEA
+67 MDSEGEKEA

-87 KKVEELQDWAGERD
+87 KKVAELQDWAGERT

-118 GGALTRVLTRGNGTV
+118 GGKLTRVLTRGNGTV
-133 GTNITYMASAI
+133 GTNITYMAAAI
-144 RGIPAKISDKGHLVV
+144 RGIPAKIADKGHLVV

-199 TNLDKVKERNVTFNA
+199 TNLDKVRERNVTFNA
-214 FTLVHTDEVIRSWGA
+214 FTLVHTDEELRSWGA

-235 QMGFT
+235 RLGFT
-240 TVERERTSAKDLP
+240 TVEREETDAVHLP

-299 LAYKWADVSADTVLD
+299 LAYKWADVSAETVLD
-314 HIEWSCA
+314 HIEWSCT

-331 DPVQLEGTTVTRA
+331 DPVQLEGTTVSRA

-350 ELERLGIGKDR
+350 ELERLGIGADR
-361 KTELRIIKAN
+361 KTKLR
-371 KIIPKCIAVVID
+371 V
-383 KTNLDKVKERN
+383 
-394 VTFNAFT
+394 
-401 LVHTDEVIRSWGARM
+401 
-416 DYLEK
+416 
-421 LGFITVEREHT
+421 
-432 DAKNL
+432 
-437 PDAIARW
+437 
-444 TKKVDTGEMGIPV
+444 
-457 DGLVIT
+457 
-463 YDDTDY
+463 
-469 AATGSVTG
+469 
-477 HHATRAGLAY
+477 
-487 KWADVSADTVLD
+487 
-499 HIEWSCAAST
+499 
-509 ITPVAVFDP
+509 
-518 VQLEGTTVTRASL
+518 
-531 CNISELERL
+531 
-540 GIGKDRKT
+540 
-548 ELRIIKANKII
+548 IKANKII
-559 PKCIAVVRAEGSY
+559 PKCIAVVRADGSY
-572 EVPTACPVCG
+572 EVPSACPVCG

-588 ISPISGVK
+588 VSPVSGVK
-596 TLRCTDPNCPAK
+596 TLRCTDANCPAK
-608 HLKRFVRFASKG
+608 HLKRFVRFASKA

-639 YLRDFADLYHLDAH
+639 YLRDFSDLYHLNDH
-653 ADEIVK
+653 AGEIVA

-670 LLAAIEKSR
+670 LMAAIEKSR
-679 KVDPIHLIFA
+679 KADPVHLIFA

-696 ADAGKKLIAAL
+696 TDAGKKLIAAL
-707 GTKGFLS
+707 GTKGFLA

-739 FADDENKNLFD
+739 FADEGNRALFD
-750 RLMAELTLE
+750 RLMHELLVDE
-759 DVAPKQEADGTC
+759 VAPKVANDGTC
-771 KGLSFVITGDVHLFK
+771 KGFTFVITGDVHTFK
-786 NRSAF
+786 NRDDF
-791 KAYVEQQGG
+791 KAYVERQGG
-800 AVTGSVSGKTTY
+800 KVAGSVSGKTSY
-812 LVSNDGESNSSKTK
+812 LVSTDGESGSSKAK
-826 KAKELGF
+826 KAKELGV
-833 LFFPR
+833 PV
-838 KNLSLGS
+838 LSEEAFISRFGGPDGETNAAPADDQQIS
-845 GVPNLLTLEEEQ
+845 MESLL
-857 IGIDKLL
+857 

>member
-40 ELTALEKATG
+40 ELTALEKETG

-67 MDGEGEKEA
+67 MDGEGEKEV

-87 KKVEELQDWAGERD
+87 KKVAELQDWAGERA

-118 GGALTRVLTRGNGTV
+118 GGKLTRVLTRGNGTV
-133 GTNITYMASAI
+133 GTNITYMAAAI
-144 RGIPAKISDKGHLVV
+144 RGIPAKIADKGHLVV

-199 TNLDKVKERNVTFNA
+199 TNLDKVRERNVTFNA
-214 FTLVHTDEVIRSWGA
+214 FTLVHTDEELRSWGA

-235 QMGFT
+235 RLGFT
-240 TVERERTSAKDLP
+240 TVEREETDAVHLP

-299 LAYKWADVSADTVLD
+299 LAYKWADVSAETVLD

-321 ASTITPVAVF
+321 ASTITPVAIF
-331 DPVQLEGTTVTRA
+331 DPVQLEGTTVSRA

-350 ELERLGIGKDR
+350 ELERLGIGADR
-361 KTELRIIKAN
+361 KTTLR
-371 KIIPKCIAVVID
+371 V
-383 KTNLDKVKERN
+383 
-394 VTFNAFT
+394 
-401 LVHTDEVIRSWGARM
+401 
-416 DYLEK
+416 
-421 LGFITVEREHT
+421 
-432 DAKNL
+432 
-437 PDAIARW
+437 
-444 TKKVDTGEMGIPV
+444 
-457 DGLVIT
+457 
-463 YDDTDY
+463 
-469 AATGSVTG
+469 
-477 HHATRAGLAY
+477 
-487 KWADVSADTVLD
+487 
-499 HIEWSCAAST
+499 
-509 ITPVAVFDP
+509 
-518 VQLEGTTVTRASL
+518 
-531 CNISELERL
+531 
-540 GIGKDRKT
+540 
-548 ELRIIKANKII
+548 IKANKII

-572 EVPTACPVCG
+572 EVPSACPVCG

-588 ISPISGVK
+588 VSPVSGVK
-596 TLRCTDPNCPAK
+596 TLRCTDANCPAK
-608 HLKRFVRFASKG
+608 HLKRFVRFASKA

-639 YLRDFADLYHLDAH
+639 YLRDFSDLYHLNDH
-653 ADEIVK
+653 AGEIVA

-670 LLAAIEKSR
+670 LMAAIEKSR
-679 KVDPIHLIFA
+679 KADPVHLIFA

-696 ADAGKKLIAAL
+696 TDAGKKLIAAL
-707 GTKGFLS
+707 GTKGFLA

-733 NALLNW
+733 NALLHW
-739 FADDENKNLFD
+739 FADEGNRALFE
-750 RLMAELTLE
+750 RLMHELLVDE
-759 DVAPKQEADGTC
+759 VAPKVANDGTC
-771 KGLSFVITGDVHLFK
+771 KGFTFVITGDVHTFK
-786 NRSAF
+786 NRDDF
-791 KAYVEQQGG
+791 KAYVERQGG
-800 AVTGSVSGKTTY
+800 KVAGSVSGKTSY
-812 LVSNDGESNSSKTK
+812 LVSTDGESGSSKAK
-826 KAKELGF
+826 KAKELGV
-833 LFFPR
+833 PV
-838 KNLSLGS
+838 LSEEAFISRFGGPDGETNAAPADDQQIS
-845 GVPNLLTLEEEQ
+845 MESLL
-857 IGIDKLL
+857 

>member
-1 MDKNIRIDEIVT
+1 
-13 RLNAASD
+13 
-20 AYYGGQEE
+20 
-28 QMTNYEWDALFD
+28 MTNYEWDALFD
-40 ELTALEKATG
+40 ELTALEKETG

-67 MDGEGEKEA
+67 MDGEGEKEV

-87 KKVEELQDWAGERD
+87 KKVAELQDWAGERA

-118 GGALTRVLTRGNGTV
+118 GGKLTRVLTRGNGTV
-133 GTNITYMASAI
+133 GTNITYMAAAI
-144 RGIPAKISDKGHLVV
+144 RGIPVKIADKGHLVV

-199 TNLDKVKERNVTFNA
+199 TNLDKVCERNVTFNA
-214 FTLVHTDEVIRSWGA
+214 FTLVHMDEELRSWGA

-235 QMGFT
+235 RLGFT
-240 TVERERTSAKDLP
+240 TVEREETDAVHLP

-299 LAYKWADVSADTVLD
+299 LAYKWADVSAETVLD

-331 DPVQLEGTTVTRA
+331 DPVQLEGTTVSRA

-350 ELERLGIGKDR
+350 ELERLGIGADR
-361 KTELRIIKAN
+361 KTTLR
-371 KIIPKCIAVVID
+371 V
-383 KTNLDKVKERN
+383 
-394 VTFNAFT
+394 
-401 LVHTDEVIRSWGARM
+401 
-416 DYLEK
+416 
-421 LGFITVEREHT
+421 
-432 DAKNL
+432 
-437 PDAIARW
+437 
-444 TKKVDTGEMGIPV
+444 
-457 DGLVIT
+457 
-463 YDDTDY
+463 
-469 AATGSVTG
+469 
-477 HHATRAGLAY
+477 
-487 KWADVSADTVLD
+487 
-499 HIEWSCAAST
+499 
-509 ITPVAVFDP
+509 
-518 VQLEGTTVTRASL
+518 
-531 CNISELERL
+531 
-540 GIGKDRKT
+540 
-548 ELRIIKANKII
+548 IKANKII

-572 EVPTACPVCG
+572 EVPSACPVCG

-588 ISPISGVK
+588 VSPVSGVK
-596 TLRCTDPNCPAK
+596 TLRCTDANCPAK
-608 HLKRFVRFASKG
+608 HLKRFVRFASKA

-639 YLRDFADLYHLDAH
+639 YLRDFSDLYHLNDH
-653 ADEIVK
+653 AGEIVA

-670 LLAAIEKSR
+670 LMAAIEKSR
-679 KVDPIHLIFA
+679 KADPVHLIFA

-696 ADAGKKLIAAL
+696 TDAGKKLIAAL
-707 GTKGFLS
+707 GTKGFLA

-733 NALLNW
+733 NALLHW
-739 FADDENKNLFD
+739 FADEGNRALFE
-750 RLMAELTLE
+750 RLMHELLVDE
-759 DVAPKQEADGTC
+759 VAPKVANDGTC
-771 KGLSFVITGDVHLFK
+771 KGFTFVITGDVHTFK
-786 NRSAF
+786 NRDDF
-791 KAYVEQQGG
+791 KAYVERQGG
-800 AVTGSVSGKTTY
+800 KVAGSVSGKTSY
-812 LVSNDGESNSSKTK
+812 LVSTDGESGSSKAK
-826 KAKELGF
+826 KAKELGV
-833 LFFPR
+833 PV
-838 KNLSLGS
+838 LSEEAFISRFGGPDGETNAAPADDQQIS
-845 GVPNLLTLEEEQ
+845 MESLL
-857 IGIDKLL
+857 

>member
-40 ELTALEKATG
+40 ELTALEKETG

-67 MDGEGEKEA
+67 MDGEGEKEV

-87 KKVEELQDWAGERD
+87 KKVAELQDWAGERA

-118 GGALTRVLTRGNGTV
+118 GGKLTRVLTRGNGTV
-133 GTNITYMASAI
+133 GTNITYMAAAI
-144 RGIPAKISDKGHLVV
+144 RGIPVKIADKGHLVV

-199 TNLDKVKERNVTFNA
+199 TNLDKVCERNVTFNA
-214 FTLVHTDEVIRSWGA
+214 FTLVHMDEELRSWGA

-235 QMGFT
+235 RLGFT
-240 TVERERTSAKDLP
+240 TVEREETDAVHLP

-299 LAYKWADVSADTVLD
+299 LAYKWADVSAETVLD

-331 DPVQLEGTTVTRA
+331 DPVQLEGTTVSRA

-350 ELERLGIGKDR
+350 ELERLGIGADR
-361 KTELRIIKAN
+361 KTTLR
-371 KIIPKCIAVVID
+371 V
-383 KTNLDKVKERN
+383 
-394 VTFNAFT
+394 
-401 LVHTDEVIRSWGARM
+401 
-416 DYLEK
+416 
-421 LGFITVEREHT
+421 
-432 DAKNL
+432 
-437 PDAIARW
+437 
-444 TKKVDTGEMGIPV
+444 
-457 DGLVIT
+457 
-463 YDDTDY
+463 
-469 AATGSVTG
+469 
-477 HHATRAGLAY
+477 
-487 KWADVSADTVLD
+487 
-499 HIEWSCAAST
+499 
-509 ITPVAVFDP
+509 
-518 VQLEGTTVTRASL
+518 
-531 CNISELERL
+531 
-540 GIGKDRKT
+540 
-548 ELRIIKANKII
+548 IKANKII

-572 EVPTACPVCG
+572 EVPSTCPVCG

-588 ISPISGVK
+588 VSPVSGVK
-596 TLRCTDPNCPAK
+596 TLRCTDANCPAK
-608 HLKRFVRFASKG
+608 HLKRFVRFASKA

-639 YLRDFADLYHLDAH
+639 YLRDFSDLYHLNDH
-653 ADEIVK
+653 AGEIVA

-670 LLAAIEKSR
+670 LMAAIEKSR
-679 KVDPIHLIFA
+679 KADPVHLIFA

-696 ADAGKKLIAAL
+696 TDAGKKLIAAL
-707 GTKGFLS
+707 GTKGFLA

-739 FADDENKNLFD
+739 FADEGNRALFE
-750 RLMAELTLE
+750 RLMHELLVDE
-759 DVAPKQEADGTC
+759 VAPKVANDGTC
-771 KGLSFVITGDVHLFK
+771 KGLTFVITGDVHTFK
-786 NRSAF
+786 NRDDF
-791 KAYVEQQGG
+791 KAYVERQGG
-800 AVTGSVSGKTTY
+800 KVAGSVSGKTSY
-812 LVSNDGESNSSKTK
+812 LVSNDGESGSSKAK
-826 KAKELGF
+826 KAKELGV
-833 LFFPR
+833 PV
-838 KNLSLGS
+838 LSEEAFISRFGGPDGETNAAPADDQQIS
-845 GVPNLLTLEEEQ
+845 MESLL
-857 IGIDKLL
+857 

>member
-1 MDKNIRIDEIVT
+1 MDKNLRIDEIVT

-28 QMTNYEWDALFD
+28 QMTNYEWDAMFD
-40 ELTALEKATG
+40 ELTALEKETG

-118 GGALTRVLTRGNGTV
+118 GGKLTRVLTRGNGTV
-133 GTNITYMASAI
+133 GTNITYMAAAI

-199 TNLDKVKERNVTFNA
+199 TNLDKVRERNVTFNA
-214 FTLVHTDEVIRSWGA
+214 FTLVHTDETIRSWGA

-235 QMGFT
+235 RLGFT
-240 TVERERTSAKDLP
+240 TVERGRTDAAGLP

-299 LAYKWADVSADTVLD
+299 LAYKWADVSAET
-314 HIEWSCA
+314 
-321 ASTITPVAVF
+321 
-331 DPVQLEGTTVTRA
+331 
-344 SLCNVS
+344 
-350 ELERLGIGKDR
+350 
-361 KTELRIIKAN
+361 
-371 KIIPKCIAVVID
+371 
-383 KTNLDKVKERN
+383 
-394 VTFNAFT
+394 
-401 LVHTDEVIRSWGARM
+401 M
-416 DYLEK
+416 
-421 LGFITVEREHT
+421 
-432 DAKNL
+432 
-437 PDAIARW
+437 
-444 TKKVDTGEMGIPV
+444 
-457 DGLVIT
+457 
-463 YDDTDY
+463 
-469 AATGSVTG
+469 
-477 HHATRAGLAY
+477 
-487 KWADVSADTVLD
+487 LD

-531 CNISELERL
+531 CNISELKRL
-540 GIGKDRKT
+540 GMGANGKTR
-548 ELRIIKANKII
+548 LRVIKANKII
-559 PKCIAVVRAEGSY
+559 PKCIAVVSAEGSC
-572 EVPTACPVCG
+572 EIPETCPVCG

-588 ISPISGVK
+588 VSPISGVE

-608 HLKRFVRFASKG
+608 HLKRFARFVSKAG
-620 GLDID
+620 MDID

-639 YLRDFADLYHLDAH
+639 YLRDFADLYQLRRY
-653 ADEIVK
+653 ADEIVA
-659 LEGFGEKSCAN
+659 LDGFGEKSCAN
-670 LLAAIEKSR
+670 LMAAIEKSR
-679 KVDPIHLIFA
+679 EADPVHLIFA
-689 LCIPNIG
+689 LCIPSIG

-707 GTKGFLS
+707 GTKGFLD

-724 VDGIGVERS
+724 VDGIGAERS
-733 NALLNW
+733 NAILNW
-739 FADDENKNLFD
+739 FADSGNKDLFE
-750 RLMAELTLE
+750 RLRAELMLT
-759 DVAPKQEADGTC
+759 DIAPKVTAEGTC
-771 KGLSFVITGDVHLFK
+771 KGLTFVITGDVYRFR
-786 NRSAF
+786 NRGDF
-791 KAYVEQQGG
+791 KAYVERQGG
-800 AVTGSVSGKTTY
+800 AVTGSVSGKTSY
-812 LVSNDGESNSSKTK
+812 LVSNDGASNSSKTK
-826 KAKELGF
+826 KARELG
-833 LFFPR
+833 
-838 KNLSLGS
+838 
-845 GVPNLLTLEEEQ
+845 VPVLPEEEFIAQFGGPDGEAGPAAEENRQ
-857 IGIDKLL
+857 ISIDGLL

>member
-40 ELTALEKATG
+40 ELTALEKETG

-67 MDGEGEKEA
+67 MDGEGEKEV

-87 KKVEELQDWAGERD
+87 KKVAELQDWAGERA

-118 GGALTRVLTRGNGTV
+118 GGKLTRVLTRGNGTV
-133 GTNITYMASAI
+133 GTNITYMAAAI
-144 RGIPAKISDKGHLVV
+144 RGIPVKIADKGHLVV

-199 TNLDKVKERNVTFNA
+199 TNLDKVCERNVTFNA
-214 FTLVHTDEVIRSWGA
+214 FTLVHMDEELRSWGA

-235 QMGFT
+235 RLGFT
-240 TVERERTSAKDLP
+240 TVEREETDAVHLP

-299 LAYKWADVSADTVLD
+299 LAYKWADVSAETVLD

-331 DPVQLEGTTVTRA
+331 DPVQLEGTTVSRA

-350 ELERLGIGKDR
+350 ELERLGIGADR
-361 KTELRIIKAN
+361 KTTLR
-371 KIIPKCIAVVID
+371 V
-383 KTNLDKVKERN
+383 
-394 VTFNAFT
+394 
-401 LVHTDEVIRSWGARM
+401 
-416 DYLEK
+416 
-421 LGFITVEREHT
+421 
-432 DAKNL
+432 
-437 PDAIARW
+437 
-444 TKKVDTGEMGIPV
+444 
-457 DGLVIT
+457 
-463 YDDTDY
+463 
-469 AATGSVTG
+469 
-477 HHATRAGLAY
+477 
-487 KWADVSADTVLD
+487 
-499 HIEWSCAAST
+499 
-509 ITPVAVFDP
+509 
-518 VQLEGTTVTRASL
+518 
-531 CNISELERL
+531 
-540 GIGKDRKT
+540 
-548 ELRIIKANKII
+548 IKANKII

-572 EVPTACPVCG
+572 EVPSACPVCG

-588 ISPISGVK
+588 VSPVSGVK
-596 TLRCTDPNCPAK
+596 TLRCTDANCPAK
-608 HLKRFVRFASKG
+608 HLKRFVRFASKA

-639 YLRDFADLYHLDAH
+639 YLRDFSDLYHLNDH
-653 ADEIVK
+653 AGEIVA

-670 LLAAIEKSR
+670 LMAAIEKSR
-679 KVDPIHLIFA
+679 KADPVHLIFA

-696 ADAGKKLIAAL
+696 TDAGKKLIAAL
-707 GTKGFLS
+707 GTKGFLA

-733 NALLNW
+733 NALLHW
-739 FADDENKNLFD
+739 FADEGNRALFE
-750 RLMAELTLE
+750 RLMHELLVDE
-759 DVAPKQEADGTC
+759 VAPKVANDGTC
-771 KGLSFVITGDVHLFK
+771 KGFTFVITGDVHTFK
-786 NRSAF
+786 NRDDF
-791 KAYVEQQGG
+791 KAYVERQGG
-800 AVTGSVSGKTTY
+800 KVAGSVSGKTSY
-812 LVSNDGESNSSKTK
+812 LVSTDGESGSSKAK
-826 KAKELGF
+826 KAKELGV
-833 LFFPR
+833 PV
-838 KNLSLGS
+838 LSEEAFISRFGGPDGETNAAPADDQQIS
-845 GVPNLLTLEEEQ
+845 MESLL
-857 IGIDKLL
+857 

>member
-1 MDKNIRIDEIVT
+1 MDKNLRIDEIVT

-40 ELTALEKATG
+40 ELTALEKETG
-50 YVRPDS
+50 YVRTDS

-87 KKVEELQDWAGERD
+87 KKVAELQDWAGERA

-118 GGALTRVLTRGNGTV
+118 GGKLTRVLTRGNGTV
-133 GTNITYMASAI
+133 GTNITYMAAAI
-144 RGIPAKISDKGHLVV
+144 RAIPAKISDKGHLVV

-214 FTLVHTDEVIRSWGA
+214 FTLVHTDEELRSWGA

-235 QMGFT
+235 SLGFT
-240 TVERERTSAKDLP
+240 TVEREETDAEHLP

-299 LAYKWADVSADTVLD
+299 LAYKWADVSAETVLD

-331 DPVQLEGTTVTRA
+331 DPVQLEGTTVSRA

-350 ELERLGIGKDR
+350 ELERLGIGADR
-361 KTELRIIKAN
+361 KTTLR
-371 KIIPKCIAVVID
+371 V
-383 KTNLDKVKERN
+383 
-394 VTFNAFT
+394 
-401 LVHTDEVIRSWGARM
+401 
-416 DYLEK
+416 
-421 LGFITVEREHT
+421 
-432 DAKNL
+432 
-437 PDAIARW
+437 
-444 TKKVDTGEMGIPV
+444 
-457 DGLVIT
+457 
-463 YDDTDY
+463 
-469 AATGSVTG
+469 
-477 HHATRAGLAY
+477 
-487 KWADVSADTVLD
+487 
-499 HIEWSCAAST
+499 
-509 ITPVAVFDP
+509 
-518 VQLEGTTVTRASL
+518 
-531 CNISELERL
+531 
-540 GIGKDRKT
+540 
-548 ELRIIKANKII
+548 IKANKII

-572 EVPTACPVCG
+572 EVPSTCPVCG

-588 ISPISGVK
+588 ISPVSGVK
-596 TLRCTDPNCPAK
+596 TLRCTDANCPAK

-670 LLAAIEKSR
+670 LMAAIEKSR

-707 GTKGFLS
+707 GTKGFLA

-733 NALLNW
+733 NALMHW
-739 FADDENKNLFD
+739 FADEGNRALFE
-750 RLMAELTLE
+750 RLHHELQVD
-759 DVAPKQEADGTC
+759 DVAPKATSDGDC
-771 KGLSFVITGDVHLFK
+771 KGLTFVITGDVHTFK
-786 NRSAF
+786 NRDDF
-791 KAYVEQQGG
+791 KAYVERQGG
-800 AVTGSVSGKTTY
+800 RVAGSVSGKTAY
-812 LVSNDGESNSSKTK
+812 LVSNDGESGSSKAK
-826 KAKELGF
+826 KAKELGVPVLSEDAF
-833 LFFPR
+833 ISQFGGPDGETNAAPADDR
-838 KNLSLGS
+838 KINMESL
-845 GVPNLLTLEEEQ
+845 L
-857 IGIDKLL
+857 

>member
-40 ELTALEKATG
+40 ELTALEKETG

-67 MDGEGEKEA
+67 MDGEGEKEV

-87 KKVEELQDWAGERD
+87 KKVAELQDWAGERA

-118 GGALTRVLTRGNGTV
+118 GGKLTRVLTRGNGTV
-133 GTNITYMASAI
+133 GTNITYMAAAI
-144 RGIPAKISDKGHLVV
+144 CGIPAKIADKGHLVV

-199 TNLDKVKERNVTFNA
+199 TNLDKVCERNVTFNA
-214 FTLVHTDEVIRSWGA
+214 FTLVHMDEELRSWGA

-235 QMGFT
+235 RLGFT
-240 TVERERTSAKDLP
+240 TVEREETDAVHLP

-299 LAYKWADVSADTVLD
+299 LAYKWADVSAETVLD

-331 DPVQLEGTTVTRA
+331 DPVQLEGTTVSRA

-350 ELERLGIGKDR
+350 ELERLGIGADR
-361 KTELRIIKAN
+361 KTTLR
-371 KIIPKCIAVVID
+371 V
-383 KTNLDKVKERN
+383 
-394 VTFNAFT
+394 
-401 LVHTDEVIRSWGARM
+401 
-416 DYLEK
+416 
-421 LGFITVEREHT
+421 
-432 DAKNL
+432 
-437 PDAIARW
+437 
-444 TKKVDTGEMGIPV
+444 
-457 DGLVIT
+457 
-463 YDDTDY
+463 
-469 AATGSVTG
+469 
-477 HHATRAGLAY
+477 
-487 KWADVSADTVLD
+487 
-499 HIEWSCAAST
+499 
-509 ITPVAVFDP
+509 
-518 VQLEGTTVTRASL
+518 
-531 CNISELERL
+531 
-540 GIGKDRKT
+540 
-548 ELRIIKANKII
+548 IKANKII

-572 EVPTACPVCG
+572 EVPSACPVCG

-588 ISPISGVK
+588 VSPVSGVK
-596 TLRCTDPNCPAK
+596 TLRCTDANCPAK
-608 HLKRFVRFASKG
+608 HLKRFVRFASKA

-639 YLRDFADLYHLDAH
+639 YLRDFSDLYHLNDH
-653 ADEIVK
+653 AGEIVA

-670 LLAAIEKSR
+670 LMAAIEKSR
-679 KVDPIHLIFA
+679 KADPVHLIFA

-696 ADAGKKLIAAL
+696 TDAGKKLIAAL
-707 GTKGFLS
+707 GTKGFLA

-733 NALLNW
+733 NALLHW
-739 FADDENKNLFD
+739 FADEGNRALFE
-750 RLMAELTLE
+750 RLMHELLVDE
-759 DVAPKQEADGTC
+759 VAPKVANDGTC
-771 KGLSFVITGDVHLFK
+771 KGFTFVITGDVHTFK
-786 NRSAF
+786 NRDDF
-791 KAYVEQQGG
+791 KAYVERQGG
-800 AVTGSVSGKTTY
+800 KVAGSVSGKTSY
-812 LVSNDGESNSSKTK
+812 LVSTDGESGSSKAK
-826 KAKELGF
+826 KAKELGV
-833 LFFPR
+833 PV
-838 KNLSLGS
+838 LSEEAFISRFGGPDGETNAAPADDQQIS
-845 GVPNLLTLEEEQ
+845 MESLL
-857 IGIDKLL
+857 

>member
-1 MDKNIRIDEIVT
+1 MDKNLRIDEIVT

-40 ELTALEKATG
+40 ELTALEKETG

-67 MDGEGEKEA
+67 MDGEGEKET

-87 KKVEELQDWAGERD
+87 KKVEELQEWAGERA

-118 GGALTRVLTRGNGTV
+118 GGKLTRVLTRGNGTV

-144 RGIPAKISDKGHLVV
+144 RGIPTKISDKGHLVV

-199 TNLDKVKERNVTFNA
+199 TNLDKVRERNVTFTP

-240 TVERERTSAKDLP
+240 TVERERTDAEHLP
-253 DAIARW
+253 AAIARW

-299 LAYKWADVSADTVLD
+299 LAYKWADVSAETVLD

-331 DPVQLEGTTVTRA
+331 DPVQLEGTTVSRA

-350 ELERLGIGKDR
+350 ELERLGIGADR
-361 KTELRIIKAN
+361 KTTLR
-371 KIIPKCIAVVID
+371 V
-383 KTNLDKVKERN
+383 
-394 VTFNAFT
+394 
-401 LVHTDEVIRSWGARM
+401 
-416 DYLEK
+416 
-421 LGFITVEREHT
+421 
-432 DAKNL
+432 
-437 PDAIARW
+437 
-444 TKKVDTGEMGIPV
+444 
-457 DGLVIT
+457 
-463 YDDTDY
+463 
-469 AATGSVTG
+469 
-477 HHATRAGLAY
+477 
-487 KWADVSADTVLD
+487 
-499 HIEWSCAAST
+499 
-509 ITPVAVFDP
+509 
-518 VQLEGTTVTRASL
+518 
-531 CNISELERL
+531 
-540 GIGKDRKT
+540 
-548 ELRIIKANKII
+548 IKANKII

-572 EVPTACPVCG
+572 EVPSACPVCG

-588 ISPISGVK
+588 VSPVSGVK
-596 TLRCTDPNCPAK
+596 TLRCTDANCPAK
-608 HLKRFVRFASKG
+608 HLKRFVRFASKA

-639 YLRDFADLYHLDAH
+639 YLRDFSDLYHLNDH
-653 ADEIVK
+653 AGEIVA

-670 LLAAIEKSR
+670 LMAAIEKSR
-679 KVDPIHLIFA
+679 KADPVHLIFA

-696 ADAGKKLIAAL
+696 TDAGKKLIAAL
-707 GTKGFLS
+707 GTKGFLA

-733 NALLNW
+733 NALLHW
-739 FADDENKNLFD
+739 FADEGNRALFE
-750 RLMAELTLE
+750 RLMHELLVDE
-759 DVAPKQEADGTC
+759 VAPKVANDGTC
-771 KGLSFVITGDVHLFK
+771 KGFTFVITGDVHTFK
-786 NRSAF
+786 NRDDF
-791 KAYVEQQGG
+791 KAYVERQGG
-800 AVTGSVSGKTTY
+800 KVAGSVSGKTSY
-812 LVSNDGESNSSKTK
+812 LVSTDGESGSSKAK
-826 KAKELGF
+826 KAKELGV
-833 LFFPR
+833 PV
-838 KNLSLGS
+838 LSEEAFISRFGGPDGETNAAPADDQQIS
-845 GVPNLLTLEEEQ
+845 MESLL
-857 IGIDKLL
+857 

>member
-1 MDKNIRIDEIVT
+1 
-13 RLNAASD
+13 
-20 AYYGGQEE
+20 
-28 QMTNYEWDALFD
+28 
-40 ELTALEKATG
+40 
-50 YVRPDS
+50 
-56 PTQVTSHSGNE
+56 

-87 KKVEELQDWAGERD
+87 KKVAELQDWAGERD

-118 GGALTRVLTRGNGTV
+118 GGKLTRVLTRGNGTV
-133 GTNITYMASAI
+133 GTNITYMAAAI
-144 RGIPAKISDKGHLVV
+144 RGIPAKIADKGHLVV

-199 TNLDKVKERNVTFNA
+199 TNLDKVRERNVTFNA
-214 FTLVHTDEVIRSWGA
+214 FTLVHTDEELRSWGA

-235 QMGFT
+235 RLGFT
-240 TVERERTSAKDLP
+240 TVEREETDAVHLP

-299 LAYKWADVSADTVLD
+299 LAYKWADVSAETVLD

-331 DPVQLEGTTVTRA
+331 DPVQLEGTTVSRA

-350 ELERLGIGKDR
+350 ELERLGIGADR
-361 KTELRIIKAN
+361 KTKLR
-371 KIIPKCIAVVID
+371 V
-383 KTNLDKVKERN
+383 
-394 VTFNAFT
+394 
-401 LVHTDEVIRSWGARM
+401 
-416 DYLEK
+416 
-421 LGFITVEREHT
+421 
-432 DAKNL
+432 
-437 PDAIARW
+437 
-444 TKKVDTGEMGIPV
+444 
-457 DGLVIT
+457 
-463 YDDTDY
+463 
-469 AATGSVTG
+469 
-477 HHATRAGLAY
+477 
-487 KWADVSADTVLD
+487 
-499 HIEWSCAAST
+499 
-509 ITPVAVFDP
+509 
-518 VQLEGTTVTRASL
+518 
-531 CNISELERL
+531 
-540 GIGKDRKT
+540 
-548 ELRIIKANKII
+548 IKANKII

-572 EVPTACPVCG
+572 EVPSACPVCG

-588 ISPISGVK
+588 VSPVSGVK
-596 TLRCTDPNCPAK
+596 TLRCTDANCPAK
-608 HLKRFVRFASKG
+608 HLKRFVRFASKA

-639 YLRDFADLYHLDAH
+639 YLRDFSDLYHLNDH
-653 ADEIVK
+653 AGEIVA

-670 LLAAIEKSR
+670 LMAAIEKSR
-679 KVDPIHLIFA
+679 KADPVHLIFA

-696 ADAGKKLIAAL
+696 TDAGKKLIAAL
-707 GTKGFLS
+707 GTKGFLA

-739 FADDENKNLFD
+739 FADEGNRALFE
-750 RLMAELTLE
+750 RLMHELLVDE
-759 DVAPKQEADGTC
+759 VAPKAANDGTC
-771 KGLSFVITGDVHLFK
+771 KGLTFVITGDVHTFK
-786 NRSAF
+786 NRDDF
-791 KAYVEQQGG
+791 KAYVERQGG
-800 AVTGSVSGKTTY
+800 KVAGSVSGKTSY
-812 LVSNDGESNSSKTK
+812 LVSNDGESGSSKAK
-826 KAKELGF
+826 KAKELGV
-833 LFFPR
+833 PV
-838 KNLSLGS
+838 LSEEAFISRFGGPDGETNAAPADDQQIS
-845 GVPNLLTLEEEQ
+845 MESLL
-857 IGIDKLL
+857 

>member
-40 ELTALEKATG
+40 ELTALEKETG

-67 MDGEGEKEA
+67 MDGEGEKEV

-87 KKVEELQDWAGERD
+87 KKVAELQDWAGERA

-118 GGALTRVLTRGNGTV
+118 GGKLTRVLTRGNGTV
-133 GTNITYMASAI
+133 GTNITYMAAAI
-144 RGIPAKISDKGHLVV
+144 RGIPVKIADKGHLVV

-199 TNLDKVKERNVTFNA
+199 TNLDKVCERNVTFNA
-214 FTLVHTDEVIRSWGA
+214 FTLVHMDEELRSWGA

-235 QMGFT
+235 RLGFT
-240 TVERERTSAKDLP
+240 TVEREETDAVHLP

-299 LAYKWADVSADTVLD
+299 LAYKWADVSAETVLD

-331 DPVQLEGTTVTRA
+331 DPVQLEGTTVSRA

-350 ELERLGIGKDR
+350 ELERLGIGADR
-361 KTELRIIKAN
+361 KTTLR
-371 KIIPKCIAVVID
+371 V
-383 KTNLDKVKERN
+383 
-394 VTFNAFT
+394 
-401 LVHTDEVIRSWGARM
+401 
-416 DYLEK
+416 
-421 LGFITVEREHT
+421 
-432 DAKNL
+432 
-437 PDAIARW
+437 
-444 TKKVDTGEMGIPV
+444 
-457 DGLVIT
+457 
-463 YDDTDY
+463 
-469 AATGSVTG
+469 
-477 HHATRAGLAY
+477 
-487 KWADVSADTVLD
+487 
-499 HIEWSCAAST
+499 
-509 ITPVAVFDP
+509 
-518 VQLEGTTVTRASL
+518 
-531 CNISELERL
+531 
-540 GIGKDRKT
+540 
-548 ELRIIKANKII
+548 IKANKII

-572 EVPTACPVCG
+572 EVPSACPVCG

-588 ISPISGVK
+588 VSPVSGVK
-596 TLRCTDPNCPAK
+596 TLRCTDANCPAK
-608 HLKRFVRFASKG
+608 HLKRFVRFASKA

-639 YLRDFADLYHLDAH
+639 YLRDFSDLYHLNDH
-653 ADEIVK
+653 AGEIVA

-670 LLAAIEKSR
+670 LMAAIEKSR
-679 KVDPIHLIFA
+679 KADPVHLIFA

-696 ADAGKKLIAAL
+696 TDAGKKLIAAL
-707 GTKGFLS
+707 GTKGFLA

-733 NALLNW
+733 NALLHW
-739 FADDENKNLFD
+739 FADEGNHALFD
-750 RLMAELTLE
+750 RLMHELHVDE
-759 DVAPKQEADGTC
+759 VAPKALNDGPC
-771 KGLSFVITGDVHLFK
+771 KGLTFVITGDVHTFK
-786 NRSAF
+786 NRDDF
-791 KAYVEQQGG
+791 KAYVERQGG
-800 AVTGSVSGKTTY
+800 KVAGSVSGKTSY
-812 LVSNDGESNSSKTK
+812 LVSNDGESGSSKAK
-826 KAKELGF
+826 KAKELGV
-833 LFFPR
+833 PV
-838 KNLSLGS
+838 LSEEAFISRFGGPDGETNAAPADDQQIS
-845 GVPNLLTLEEEQ
+845 MESLL
-857 IGIDKLL
+857 

>member
-40 ELTALEKATG
+40 ELTALEKETG

-67 MDGEGEKEA
+67 MDGEGEKEV

-87 KKVEELQDWAGERD
+87 KKVAELQDWAGERA

-118 GGALTRVLTRGNGTV
+118 GGKLTRVLTRGNGTV
-133 GTNITYMASAI
+133 GTNITYMAAAI
-144 RGIPAKISDKGHLVV
+144 RGIPVKIADKGHLVV

-199 TNLDKVKERNVTFNA
+199 TNLDKVCERNVTFNA
-214 FTLVHTDEVIRSWGA
+214 FTLVHMDEELRSWGA

-235 QMGFT
+235 RLGFT
-240 TVERERTSAKDLP
+240 TVEREETDAVHLP

-299 LAYKWADVSADTVLD
+299 LAYKWADVSAETVLD

-331 DPVQLEGTTVTRA
+331 DPVQLEGTTVSRA

-350 ELERLGIGKDR
+350 ELERLGIGADR
-361 KTELRIIKAN
+361 KTTLR
-371 KIIPKCIAVVID
+371 V
-383 KTNLDKVKERN
+383 
-394 VTFNAFT
+394 
-401 LVHTDEVIRSWGARM
+401 
-416 DYLEK
+416 
-421 LGFITVEREHT
+421 
-432 DAKNL
+432 
-437 PDAIARW
+437 
-444 TKKVDTGEMGIPV
+444 
-457 DGLVIT
+457 
-463 YDDTDY
+463 
-469 AATGSVTG
+469 
-477 HHATRAGLAY
+477 
-487 KWADVSADTVLD
+487 
-499 HIEWSCAAST
+499 
-509 ITPVAVFDP
+509 
-518 VQLEGTTVTRASL
+518 
-531 CNISELERL
+531 
-540 GIGKDRKT
+540 
-548 ELRIIKANKII
+548 IKANKII

-572 EVPTACPVCG
+572 EVPSACPVCG

-588 ISPISGVK
+588 VSPVSGVK
-596 TLRCTDPNCPAK
+596 TLRCTDANCPAK
-608 HLKRFVRFASKG
+608 HLKRFVRFASKA

-639 YLRDFADLYHLDAH
+639 YLRDFSDLYHLNDH
-653 ADEIVK
+653 AGEIVA

-670 LLAAIEKSR
+670 LMAAIEKSR
-679 KVDPIHLIFA
+679 KADPVHLIFA

-696 ADAGKKLIAAL
+696 TDAGKKLIAAL
-707 GTKGFLS
+707 GTKGFLA

-733 NALLNW
+733 NALLHW
-739 FADDENKNLFD
+739 FADEGNRALFECLMHELLVDE
-750 RLMAELTLE
+750 
-759 DVAPKQEADGTC
+759 VAPKVANDGTC
-771 KGLSFVITGDVHLFK
+771 KGFTFVITGDVHTFK
-786 NRSAF
+786 NRDDF
-791 KAYVEQQGG
+791 KAYVERQGG
-800 AVTGSVSGKTTY
+800 KVAGSVSGKTSY
-812 LVSNDGESNSSKTK
+812 LVSTDGESGSSKAK
-826 KAKELGF
+826 KAKELGV
-833 LFFPR
+833 PV
-838 KNLSLGS
+838 LSEEAFISRFGGPDGETNAAPADDQQIS
-845 GVPNLLTLEEEQ
+845 MESLL
-857 IGIDKLL
+857 

>member
-1 MDKNIRIDEIVT
+1 
-13 RLNAASD
+13 
-20 AYYGGQEE
+20 
-28 QMTNYEWDALFD
+28 MTNYEWDALFD
-40 ELTALEKATG
+40 ELTALEKETG

-87 KKVEELQDWAGERD
+87 KKVAELQDWAGERA

-118 GGALTRVLTRGNGTV
+118 GGKLTRVLTRGNGTV
-133 GTNITYMASAI
+133 GTNITYMAAAI
-144 RGIPAKISDKGHLVV
+144 RGIPAKIADKGHLVV

-199 TNLDKVKERNVTFNA
+199 TNLDKVRERNVTFNA
-214 FTLVHTDEVIRSWGA
+214 FTLVHTDEELRSWGA

-235 QMGFT
+235 RLGFT
-240 TVERERTSAKDLP
+240 TVEREETDAVHLP

-299 LAYKWADVSADTVLD
+299 LAYKWADVSAETVLD

-331 DPVQLEGTTVTRA
+331 DPVQLEGTTVSRA

-350 ELERLGIGKDR
+350 ELERLGIGADR
-361 KTELRIIKAN
+361 KTKLR
-371 KIIPKCIAVVID
+371 V
-383 KTNLDKVKERN
+383 
-394 VTFNAFT
+394 
-401 LVHTDEVIRSWGARM
+401 
-416 DYLEK
+416 
-421 LGFITVEREHT
+421 
-432 DAKNL
+432 
-437 PDAIARW
+437 
-444 TKKVDTGEMGIPV
+444 
-457 DGLVIT
+457 
-463 YDDTDY
+463 
-469 AATGSVTG
+469 
-477 HHATRAGLAY
+477 
-487 KWADVSADTVLD
+487 
-499 HIEWSCAAST
+499 
-509 ITPVAVFDP
+509 
-518 VQLEGTTVTRASL
+518 
-531 CNISELERL
+531 
-540 GIGKDRKT
+540 
-548 ELRIIKANKII
+548 IKANKII

-572 EVPTACPVCG
+572 EVPSTCPVCG

-588 ISPISGVK
+588 VSPVSGVK
-596 TLRCTDPNCPAK
+596 TLRCTDANCPAK
-608 HLKRFVRFASKG
+608 HLKRFVRFASKA

-639 YLRDFADLYHLDAH
+639 YLRDFSDLYHLNDH
-653 ADEIVK
+653 ANEIVA

-670 LLAAIEKSR
+670 LMAAIEKSR
-679 KVDPIHLIFA
+679 KADPVHLIFA

-696 ADAGKKLIAAL
+696 TDAGKKLIAAL
-707 GTKGFLS
+707 GTKGFLA

-739 FADDENKNLFD
+739 FADEGNRALFE
-750 RLMAELTLE
+750 RLMHELLVDE
-759 DVAPKQEADGTC
+759 VAPKVANDGTC
-771 KGLSFVITGDVHLFK
+771 KGLTFVITGDAHTFK
-786 NRSAF
+786 NRDDF
-791 KAYVEQQGG
+791 KAYVERQGG
-800 AVTGSVSGKTTY
+800 KVAGSVSGKTSY
-812 LVSNDGESNSSKTK
+812 LVSNDGESGSSKAK
-826 KAKELGF
+826 KAKELGV
-833 LFFPR
+833 PV
-838 KNLSLGS
+838 LSEEAFISRFGGPDGETNAAPANDQQIS
-845 GVPNLLTLEEEQ
+845 MESLL
-857 IGIDKLL
+857 